1 MKTLMLIVPLLALTA
16 CAGSMPSAGIDV
28 DPPAPSLTQPC
39 RSPVR
44 LPEREVTQA
53 EAENYWLRDR
63 RSLVDCASRHNG
75 LTQWA
80 QETVGTIEGEDQ

>member
-1 MKTLMLIVPLLALTA
+1 
-16 CAGSMPSAGIDV
+16 MPSVEIDV
-28 DPPAPSLTQPC
+28 DLPAPSLTQSCQP
-39 RSPVR
+39 PIY

-63 RSLVDCASRHNG
+63 RSLVDCASRHSG

-80 QETVGTIEGEDQ
+80 QETVGTIEGEEQ